1 MQFVEGMSN
10 STNVLREKMQL
21 DSYKDWLDLSKNGS

>member
-1 MQFVEGMSN
+1 MQFVEKMSN

-21 DSYKDWLDLSKNGS
+21 DSYKDWLDFFKNDS

>member
-1 MQFVEGMSN
+1 MQFVEKMSN

-21 DSYKDWLDLSKNGS
+21 DSYKDWLDFFKNGS